1 MKVEDSS
8 EPWYQALQNDIL
20 ILNYEKFFFLFSKHN
35 VFHCTLSLPLV
46 SLSRSLT
53 FFCHFDF
60 SLNISNKSLALALA
74 CMKNCVEFSFKRI

>member
-53 FFCHFDF
+53 FF
-60 SLNISNKSLALALA
+60 L
-74 CMKNCVEFSFKRI
+74 SF